1 MFLIKY
7 RITEKFIQIK
17 DIYNVNKSFLKLK
30 QIK

>member
-7 RITEKFIQIK
+7 RITEKLIQIK

-30 QIK
+30 

>member
-30 QIK
+30 

>member
-17 DIYNVNKSFLKLK
+17 DIYKVNKSFKK
-30 QIK
+30 TKTN

>member
-7 RITEKFIQIK
+7 RITGKFIQIK
-17 DIYNVNKSFLKLK
+17 DIYNVNKSFFKLK

>member
-7 RITEKFIQIK
+7 KITGKFIQVK
-17 DIYNVNKSFLKLK
+17 DIYNVNKKLKLK

>member
-30 QIK
+30 QI

>member
-1 MFLIKY
+1 MFIIKY

-30 QIK
+30 

>member
-7 RITEKFIQIK
+7 RITGEFIQIK